1 VTSLARLLV
10 AAALLATVACSGSS
24 GGPDPGQTI
33 QPGPQRAKLV
43 ARAGLDPCPATPTA
57 TVDGGMP
64 DLTLPCLGAGP
75 AVHLA
80 GLRGPLVVNMWGSW
94 CVPCRKEMP
103 FFAQVAGELRSQ
115 VKFLGVDTDDRS
127 DSALDF
133 VAQVRP
139 RVRYPSVVDENKA
152 ALIGLRLA
160 SAVPSTVFVDAAG
173 RVVHK
178 SLNSYTS
185 VQQLRDDIEHY
196 LGVTG

>member
-1 VTSLARLLV
+1 MVAGALV
-10 AAALLATVACSGSS
+10 AVAGCTSTSS
-24 GGPDPGQTI
+24 GPGPGPTI
-33 QPGPQRAKLV
+33 EPGPQRSELV
-43 ARAGLDPCPATPTA
+43 ARAGLDPCPASSASPVA
-57 TVDGGMP
+57 GGLP
-64 DLTLPCLGAGP
+64 DVTLPCLGNGP

-80 GLRGPLVVNMWGSW
+80 GLRGPLVLNMWGSW

-103 FFAQVAGELRSQ
+103 FLAQVASELRPQ
-115 VKFLGVDTDDRS
+115 VRFLGVDTDDRS

-133 VAQVRP
+133 VAHLRP
-139 RVRYPSVVDENKA
+139 RVRYPSVADENKA

-178 SLNSYTS
+178 SLNSYLS
-185 VQQLRDDIEHY
+185 AQQLRDDVEHY